1 MFLKKTLLISTIATL
16 SLSACTEFEGV
27 ASPDDPNRRTKNG
40 AVIGALAGAATGLI
54 KGDTSSQR
62 REQAVVGALI
72 GAGVGGAI
80 GARLDRQAQDLRD
93 DFSSSGITIENTGSE
108 LIVTMPQDVLFGTD
122 RADVR
127 ADLKRDLRALAGKL
141 QSYPDSTIDIY
152 GHTDDT
158 GSEEYNANLST
169 RRAQA
174 VASVLMDAG
183 VAPRR
188 LRALGQGET
197 SPIATNETPQGRAK
211 NRRVE
216 FIIRP
221 TNA

>member
-1 MFLKKTLLISTIATL
+1 MFLKKTLFISVITTL
-16 SLSACTEFEGV
+16 SLTACTEFEGI
-27 ASPDDPNRRTKNG
+27 ATPDDPNRRTKNG

-54 KGDTSSQR
+54 KGNTSSQR
-62 REQAVVGALI
+62 REQAVIGALI

-93 DFSSSGITIENTGSE
+93 DFSSTGITIENTGSE

-122 RADVR
+122 SAEVR
-127 ADLKRDLRALAGKL
+127 ADLKRDLRALAGNL
-141 QSYPDSTIDIY
+141 QSYPNSIINIY

-158 GSEEYNANLST
+158 GSAAYNANLST

-174 VASVLMDAG
+174 VAFVLTDAG
-183 VAPRR
+183 VAPER
-188 LRALGQGET
+188 LHALGQGET

-221 TNA
+221 TNT